1 MSEIALLVG
10 ASAAAGFATYFL
22 TPTHGKAGMKLKT
35 VQEAHRDL
43 SKNIDSTQLEKSGNL
58 SAIFKDSGWSNSVDV
73 RDGKVMDWCGMAVA
87 AWSWRAGLL
96 PVHRRSFWAT
106 SNVRS
111 FFSYATK
118 GAHNRTLR
126 ELNGKPIQEVHA
138 AAGSLRKWLETH
150 ELRAVPLKSLD
161 IEPGDVVLIA
171 HRGQTTGA
179 DHIAL
184 VESFDGRKL
193 ITVEGNASGTL
204 PNGKAVRSGVVR
216 KSRDL
221 SDVQIRATLFG
232 VGRFSKLDF
241 A

>member
-1 MSEIALLVG
+1 MNKH
-10 ASAAAGFATYFL
+10 ATIR
-22 TPTHGKAGMKLKT
+22 
-35 VQEAHRDL
+35 EAHRDL
-43 SKNIDSTQLEKSGNL
+43 SKNIENSQVERTGPL
-58 SAIFKDSGWSNSVDV
+58 SAIFKDSGWSNTVDI

-87 AWSWRAGLL
+87 AWAWRAGLV

-118 GAHNRTLR
+118 GSHNRTLL
-126 ELNGKPIQEVHA
+126 ELNGKPIREVHA
-138 AAGSLRKWLETH
+138 AAGSVRKWLETDQ
-150 ELRAVPLKSLD
+150 LRAVPLKSLD
-161 IEPGDVVLIA
+161 IQPGDVVLIA

-193 ITVEGNASGTL
+193 ITLEGNASGKL
-204 PNGKAVRSGVVR
+204 PNGKTVRSGVVR

-221 SDVQIRATLFG
+221 GDVQIRATLFG
-232 VGRFSKLDF
+232 VGRFSKLDY